1 MSRDFFSPMSIMDSL
16 FNEMEK
22 PMSPMR
28 AFDGMF
34 AGIQTDIKENE
45 TNYELVMNVP
55 GFEKED
61 IEISTN
67 DGILEVKSEKEETT
81 ENKDND
87 KYIIKERSSSSFK
100 RCFKLPSNV
109 DVKTISA
116 KMDKGVLTL
125 TLPKVEKDDTSNK
138 ITID

>member
-1 MSRDFFSPMSIMDSL
+1 MSIMDSL

-28 AFDGMF
+28 TFDGMF

-67 DGILEVKSEKEETT
+67 DGILEVKSEKEETN

>member
-1 MSRDFFSPMSIMDSL
+1 MSIMDSL

-67 DGILEVKSEKEETT
+67 DGILEVKSEKEETN

>member
-1 MSRDFFSPMSIMDSL
+1 MSIMDSL

-22 PMSPMR
+22 PMSTMR

-67 DGILEVKSEKEETT
+67 DGILEVKSEKEETN

>member
-67 DGILEVKSEKEETT
+67 DGILEVKSEKEETN

>member
-1 MSRDFFSPMSIMDSL
+1 MSIMDSL

-67 DGILEVKSEKEETT
+67 DGILKVKSEKEETN

>member
-1 MSRDFFSPMSIMDSL
+1 MSIMDSL

-67 DGILEVKSEKEETT
+67 DGILEVKSEKEETN
-81 ENKDND
+81 ENKDNN

>member
-1 MSRDFFSPMSIMDSL
+1 MSIMDSL

-28 AFDGMF
+28 TFDGMF
-34 AGIQTDIKENE
+34 TGIQTDIKENE

-67 DGILEVKSEKEETT
+67 DGILEVKSEKEETN

>member
-1 MSRDFFSPMSIMDSL
+1 MSVMDSL

-28 AFDGMF
+28 AFEGMF

-61 IEISTN
+61 IEISIN
-67 DGILEVKSEKEETT
+67 DGILEVKSEKEETN

-100 RCFKLPSNV
+100 RCFKLPSDV

>member
-1 MSRDFFSPMSIMDSL
+1 MSIMDSL

-67 DGILEVKSEKEETT
+67 DGILEVKSEKEENN

>member
-67 DGILEVKSEKEETT
+67 DGILEGKSEKEETT